1 MNDLNLSSEGD
12 NTIAWRLGLVYA
24 WLSINHTVLVGCT
37 PLFWRSPFP
46 PRSYR
51 TRACV
56 RSFVHFMPCR
66 AFPGPVL
73 RFSSQSTCPAQLC
86 RCQPGARAVH
96 LPRVRACLAPFCC
109 RGWSL
114 AAAVQFV
121 ASSVAR
127 SISGVAAQSPSVR
140 VDISRF
146 RSYLGECASVN
157 ICAHVTWVAG
167 RHAGYI
173 WWYV

>member
-1 MNDLNLSSEGD
+1 MCGRGGD
-12 NTIAWRLGLVYA
+12 QRAERRAGDRFKSFFRGRQHHRLASRARVCMA
-24 WLSINHTVLVGCT
+24 RSITVLVGCT

-66 AFPGPVL
+66 AFPGPML

-86 RCQPGARAVH
+86 RCKPGARAVH

-157 ICAHVTWVAG
+157 ICAHVT
-167 RHAGYI
+167 
-173 WWYV
+173 